1 MSDARTPYNNNK
13 RGDMTAVRSDMAS
26 SPTPTLDTDPS
37 SPSDMTASEGSTAS
51 KEDQEGVVEVSD
63 GEWEEEMEE
72 NHQIITTIK
81 EEESDLER
89 EYEPDHDMVRD

>member
-1 MSDARTPYNNNK
+1 
-13 RGDMTAVRSDMAS
+13 MTAVRSDMAS

-51 KEDQEGVVEVSD
+51 KEDQDLGLVEVSD
-63 GEWEEEMEE
+63 GEWEEEEMEE

-89 EYEPDHDMVRD
+89 EYEPDHDMVSI